1 MARGSLARFD
11 VARFPHQPATPSAD
25 VEEVLSFV
33 RQYHLAERNPFIQS
47 LVATLTARPEQRALD
62 QLYELLRPFREF
74 HRDHPFVTAPP
85 SVLTGPVL
93 LGRQTAD
100 DRPIGL
106 TTQDVNLH
114 GTIVGPS
121 GSGKTTILLTIAR
134 WLLTLRILLGVID
147 VKEDFGW
154 LLREPDVLLIDD
166 HAKWN
171 FLRRPPFLTAAE
183 HRADVI
189 DLLLTRLYG
198 GELQRQL
205 LDAGWQRAASE
216 RDCFSL
222 ADLADAIAAGGGKE
236 TPSHAEAR
244 RSCVARL
251 RRFAHYALFTTRDDG
266 IPWEILLNRTFVV
279 RTTGFDDLAR
289 FQFDLLS
296 RYCFLSNRAARTSG
310 LHRVLLIDESY
321 ELLSEAQNG
330 IRSIETLPRLKQLA
344 REFGLAVLTTTVT
357 LRGMSELAQASTH
370 FYLALPPN
378 NHEDARA
385 LIRAI
390 GLTTEQTDV
399 FLHALQRGEALLRI
413 GSWPEIIHLQIP
425 PNTERKHATPEDI
438 TRARV
443 RTNQHA
449 GLVRTSS
456 STSARTDTAAAR
468 EGIASTR
475 QPTPSQESAPS
486 SSPPARVAPVVA
498 HNTDAPK
505 FSYNIERVP
514 LPVHAEAVLRDAAEN
529 PLTLTTTS
537 YDRLGIHW
545 MQGDRAKQ
553 LNLKLGLLEAHKVTT
568 GSGRGK
574 VGSALRLTPAGWQ
587 WLGQQ
592 PPKGMRGG
600 GSVQHE
606 FLVRQLASR
615 IAHSS
620 IETLSADLVLPYNT
634 ADHAHLIAALET
646 LGERA
651 ISLNNGDL
659 MALEVECSMPERTAP
674 RNITR
679 DAGFALTIIAIL
691 GKNKLGTTFGNRVV
705 IVDVLRLLDALRTT
719 EDR

>member
-1 MARGSLARFD
+1 MARGSLARSD
-11 VARFPHQPATPSAD
+11 VARFPQQPAIPSAD
-25 VEEVLSFV
+25 VEEVLAFV

-47 LVATLTARPEQRALD
+47 LAASLMVRPEQRALD
-62 QLYELLRPFREF
+62 QLHDLLRPFREF
-74 HRDHPFVTAPP
+74 HREHPFVTAPS

-100 DRPIGL
+100 DRAIGL
-106 TTQDVNLH
+106 TTHDVNLH

-154 LLREPDVLLIDD
+154 LLREPGVLLIDD

-244 RSCVARL
+244 SSCVARL

-266 IPWEILLNRTFVV
+266 IPWEVLLNHTFVV

-296 RYCFLSNRAARTSG
+296 RYCFLNNRAARTSG

-321 ELLSEAQNG
+321 ELLSEAQDG

-344 REFGLAVLTTTVT
+344 REFGIAVLTTTVT

-390 GLTTEQTDV
+390 GLTTEQGDV
-399 FLHALQRGEALLRI
+399 FLHALQCGEALLRI
-413 GSWPEIIHLQIP
+413 GSWPEVIHLQIP

-438 TRARV
+438 TAARA

-449 GLVRTSS
+449 RSASPPSPSS
-456 STSARTDTAAAR
+456 SVESFTVAAR
-468 EGIASTR
+468 EEIASTR

-486 SSPPARVAPVVA
+486 SSPPARVAPVVEHTQA
-498 HNTDAPK
+498 LPHNT
-505 FSYNIERVP
+505 ERVS
-514 LPVHAEAVLRDAAEN
+514 LPVHAEALLRDVADHS
-529 PLTLTTTS
+529 LTLTTAS

-553 LNLKLGLLEAHKVTT
+553 LILKLGFLEAHKVTT

-574 VGSALRLTPAGWQ
+574 IGSALRLTPAGWQ
-587 WLGQQ
+587 WLGTQ

-606 FLVRQLASR
+606 FLVRQLAGR
-615 IAHSS
+615 IARST
-620 IETLSADLVLPYNT
+620 IETLGADLVIPYN
-634 ADHAHLIAALET
+634 AIEHAQLIAALET

-659 MALEVECSMPERTAP
+659 LALEVECSMPARTAP

-679 DAGFALTIIAIL
+679 DAGFALTVIAIL
-691 GKNKLGTTFGNRVV
+691 GKNKLTATFGNRVV
-705 IVDVLRLLDALRTT
+705 IVDALRLLDALRTT
-719 EDR
+719 EPS

>member
-1 MARGSLARFD
+1 
-11 VARFPHQPATPSAD
+11 
-25 VEEVLSFV
+25 VEEVLAFV

-47 LVATLTARPEQRALD
+47 LAASLMVRPEQRALD
-62 QLYELLRPFREF
+62 RLQELLRPFREF

-85 SVLTGPVL
+85 SVLTGSVL

-106 TTQDVNLH
+106 TTADVNLH

-134 WLLTLRILLGVID
+134 ALLNERVLLGVID

-154 LLREPDVLLIDD
+154 LLREPDVLLIDE
-166 HAKWN
+166 HTRWN

-205 LDAGWQRAASE
+205 LDAGWQRAAAQHE
-216 RDCFSL
+216 CFSL

-251 RRFAHYALFTTRDDG
+251 RRFAHYALFTTREDG
-266 IPWEILLNRTFVV
+266 IPWVILLNQTFVV

-344 REFGLAVLTTTVT
+344 REFGIAVLTTTVT

-385 LIRAI
+385 LTRAI

-413 GSWPEIIHLQIP
+413 GSWPEVIHLQIP

-438 TRARV
+438 TRARA
-443 RTNQHA
+443 RTNRLA
-449 GLVRTSS
+449 RAASAPS
-456 STSARTDTAAAR
+456 PSTSASFTAAAR
-468 EGIASTR
+468 KGIASTR

-486 SSPPARVAPVVA
+486 SSPPARVAPVVE
-498 HNTDAPK
+498 HNTEPPRL
-505 FSYNIERVP
+505 SHNTQRVP
-514 LPVHAEAVLRDAAEN
+514 LPAHAEALLRDVADH
-529 PLTLTTTS
+529 PLTLTTAS
-537 YDRLGIHW
+537 YDRIGIHW

-553 LNLKLGLLEAHKVTT
+553 LIVKLGFLEAHKITT

-574 VGSALRLTPAGWQ
+574 IGSALRLTPAGWQ
-587 WLGQQ
+587 WLGKQ

-615 IAHSS
+615 IAHST
-620 IETLSADLVLPYNT
+620 IETLGADLVIPHNT
-634 ADHAHLIAALET
+634 TDHAQLIAALET

-659 MALEVECSMPERTAP
+659 LALEVECSMPERTAP

-691 GKNKLGTTFGNRVV
+691 GKNKVGTTFGSRVV
-705 IVDVLRLLDALRTT
+705 IVDVLRLLDALRST
-719 EDR
+719 EAR